1 MNRIFNFKE
10 NKSDSSR
17 ILRDRNTKYYRMIK
31 LINIKPIVFLF
42 MTIGLIPI
50 LFFIVWLLA
59 NIIGPEGANF
69 NALLLFG
76 GFIGF
81 YLLWINTIYMSLDL
95 VKIKNGLSSSRKKNM
110 ILFIV
115 LFSVYLL
122 RMIISL
128 PYFES
133 IESLIGMTLNIL
145 IGVAGIILITYLF
158 YKISDDYI
166 SLTKYRTANLF
177 DYFIM
182 IFHFSFFLVG
192 LMILHSHVRLLL
204 KDNNILKE

>member
-1 MNRIFNFKE
+1 MIKFINFKP
-10 NKSDSSR
+10 R
-17 ILRDRNTKYYRMIK
+17 A
-31 LINIKPIVFLF
+31 FLF

-50 LFFIVWLLA
+50 LFLIVWLLA
-59 NIIGPEGANF
+59 NVIGPEGANF
-69 NALLLFG
+69 NVLLFFG

-81 YLLWINTIYMSLDL
+81 YLLWINTICLSLDL
-95 VKIKNGLSSSRKKNM
+95 VNIKNGLSSNRKKSK
-110 ILFIV
+110 ILFVV
-115 LFSVYLL
+115 LFSIYAL
-122 RMIISL
+122 RMLISL

-145 IGVAGIILITYLF
+145 IGVAGIFLVTYLF

-166 SLTKYRTANLF
+166 SLTRNRNPNLI

-204 KDNNILKE
+204 KDNNILEE